1 MSAAR
6 SFRPT
11 PGSLRGMGY
20 NMLGFVVWQ
29 GARWYA
35 RRRVKGILPSRRV
48 ATAAFVVSAVA
59 TVAVVA
65 ATKRD
70 PSG

>member
-1 MSAAR
+1 
-6 SFRPT
+6 
-11 PGSLRGMGY
+11 MGY
-20 NMLGFVVWQ
+20 KMLGFVVWQ

-35 RRRVKGILPSRRV
+35 RRRVNQMLPSRRV

-59 TVAVVA
+59 TVALVA

-70 PSG
+70 CSDS